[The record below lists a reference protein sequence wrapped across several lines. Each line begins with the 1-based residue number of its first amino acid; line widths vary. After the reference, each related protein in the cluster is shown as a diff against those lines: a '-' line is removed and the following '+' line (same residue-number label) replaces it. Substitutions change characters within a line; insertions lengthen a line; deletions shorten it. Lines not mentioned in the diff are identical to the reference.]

1 MHPVLSRFMSALVFT
16 TGVAAAVGFI
26 QAAPSHAQEEVIQEV
41 LPVSTSVLAAIQE
54 APFSEV
60 FAVTTV
66 NGEVGYGVKDK
77 DFDPRYDLV
86 GFYSLWADAP
96 EQDLLQAAVMYCILD
111 PDLEGTELEALTL
124 MDGETPLVTLDE
136 KVVATDTQEFEIA
149 PQQTVTTYADPYYS
163 PYWGDAYY
171 GLGGSTYTTTYVP
184 AVDCSLGAARFDLL
198 SVQAEIAQ
206 LPATTL
212 NVELLF
218 SNGQTEMWR
227 LGQGSVEAIKTLPS
241 LQ

>member
-1 MHPVLSRFMSALVFT
+1 MPPVLSRSM
-16 TGVAAAVGFI
+16 AAVVFATGLTATVGVI
-26 QAAPSHAQEEVIQEV
+26 QAAPGYAQEEVIQEV

-66 NGEVGYGVKDK
+66 NGEVGYGIKDK

-86 GFYSLWADAP
+86 GFYSLWADVP
-96 EQDLLQAAVMYCILD
+96 EQGLFQTAVMYCILD
-111 PDLEGTELEALTL
+111 PDLEGAELESLTL
-124 MDGETPLVTLDE
+124 LDGETPLVTLDE
-136 KVVATDTQEFEIA
+136 KVIATDTQEFEVA

-184 AVDCSLGAARFDLL
+184 AIDCSLGAARFDLL
-198 SVQAEIAQ
+198 PVQAEIAQ
-206 LPATTL
+206 LPSTTL
-212 NVELLF
+212 NVELVF